1 MDKALNG
8 IKKSSQSQEHPG
20 PVPHAPNRNM
30 INPPTRAPT
39 PLPRTES
46 MTSIDVCPRH
56 YKRPTLEEEEK
67 TFGRVFK
74 GTTTLTAY
82 DLGAKL
88 GEGTFGYIEL
98 VISMS
103 QADV

>member
-1 MDKALNG
+1 
-8 IKKSSQSQEHPG
+8 
-20 PVPHAPNRNM
+20 M

-88 GEGTFGYIEL
+88 GEGTFGYNEL
-98 VISMS
+98 VINMS
-103 QADV
+103 QAHV